1 MTASVDIGNVTLTYR
16 GGSGGVLALKDTSL
30 TVGRGEFAAVVG
42 PSGCAGAAIGL
53 SSAP

>member
-30 TVGRGEFAAVVG
+30 TVGGGGGGAGEGERRGG
-42 PSGCAGAAIGL
+42 QDK
-53 SSAP
+53 

>member
-30 TVGRGEFAAVVG
+30 TVGRGGVGAGVG
-42 PSGCAGAAIGL
+42 PGRCGE
-53 SSAP
+53 